1 MVMRTYKII
10 KKMIQS
16 KGLSF
21 ACVALLFFSCKKS
34 NENTD
39 TTPPA
44 DLTVVSVTPTSG
56 GGIISYELPPE
67 NDLLFVRA
75 DYINAQ
81 SNEVFR
87 VSSRENNSIEISG
100 LVDTTPLEVTLS
112 VVDKSQNQS
121 EGIIVSLTPKRS
133 FIFDVI
139 EDISLT
145 EDLGGVRVNWENP
158 EEKTVFIY
166 LYIDVNG
173 EEEVRILSSSSKTNS
188 KFVRGLA
195 AVPTNFSAKVE
206 DFDGNMT
213 VVNELGQYT
222 PLFEEKI
229 TKDTW
234 ALVENLSINGNAYEG
249 STVNFWDDIVDLST
263 TNSDN
268 SYFII
273 DRGDNGG
280 VLRWPLDIVID
291 LNKTAKINRIKVWQ
305 RAFWYGRGEDPFKPY
320 YYQAENLRSF
330 EVYVSNDKME
340 WQLIGTF
347 DIGDPKSS
355 EGEVPIAKLEE
366 AALGHDFILDEISPE
381 FRYFKFSITA
391 NFGSDTFVHGSE
403 VSLFG
408 IDNIQ

>member
-1 MVMRTYKII
+1 MRTYKII

-34 NENTD
+34 NQNTD

-100 LVDTTPLEVTLS
+100 LVDTTPLEVNLS

-249 STVNFWDDIVDLST
+249 STVNFWDDIVDSST

>member
-145 EDLGGVRVNWENP
+145 EDLGGVRVNWESP

>member
-1 MVMRTYKII
+1 MRTYKII

-34 NENTD
+34 NQNTD

-56 GGIISYELPPE
+56 GGIISYELPQE

-100 LVDTTPLEVTLS
+100 LVDTTPLEVNLS

-139 EDISLT
+139 EDVSLT

-249 STVNFWDDIVDLST
+249 STVNFWDDIVDSST

-268 SYFII
+268 NYFII

>member
-1 MVMRTYKII
+1 MRTYKII

-56 GGIISYELPPE
+56 GGIISYELPQE

-234 ALVENLSINGNAYEG
+234 ALVEDLSINGNAYEG
-249 STVNFWDDIVDLST
+249 STVYFWDDIFASST

-268 SYFII
+268 S
-273 DRGDNGG
+273 
-280 VLRWPLDIVID
+280 
-291 LNKTAKINRIKVWQ
+291 
-305 RAFWYGRGEDPFKPY
+305 
-320 YYQAENLRSF
+320 
-330 EVYVSNDKME
+330 
-340 WQLIGTF
+340 
-347 DIGDPKSS
+347 
-355 EGEVPIAKLEE
+355 
-366 AALGHDFILDEISPE
+366 
-381 FRYFKFSITA
+381 
-391 NFGSDTFVHGSE
+391 
-403 VSLFG
+403 
-408 IDNIQ
+408 